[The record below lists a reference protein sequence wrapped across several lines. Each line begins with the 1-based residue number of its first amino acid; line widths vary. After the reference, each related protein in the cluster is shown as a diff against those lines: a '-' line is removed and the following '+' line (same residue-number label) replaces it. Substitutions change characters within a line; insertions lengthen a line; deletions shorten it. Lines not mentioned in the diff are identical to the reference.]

1 MRPGRLGLACGV
13 ALAALAACAARA
25 GEGDGASAPA
35 ALPPVP
41 RAGMPFVIYA
51 EVDDPFRP
59 YSSTGWMG
67 NLYAIH
73 IDEAWLERPHRGRT
87 CIRLGYTDT
96 YGWGGI
102 AWLNPDNN
110 WGESPGGYDL
120 GQARKVTFYARGEHG
135 SEIVEFKVGV
145 RQEPHMP
152 YRDTARLAT
161 GKVKLRSSWT
171 KYVIPLRGADLSRV
185 ISAFVWVVDAADKP
199 ITFYLDDIQY
209 E

>member
-1 MRPGRLGLACGV
+1 MRPGRSAFARGAALV
-13 ALAALAACAARA
+13 MLAAQATLAREEGGGAA
-25 GEGDGASAPA
+25 GPA
-35 ALPPVP
+35 APQ
-41 RAGMPFVIYA
+41 AGMPFVLYA
-51 EVDDPFRP
+51 EADDPFRP

-73 IDEAWLERPHRGRT
+73 IDEAWRERPHSGQT

-96 YGWGGI
+96 CGWGGI

-120 GQARKVTFYARGEHG
+120 SQARKLTFYAKGERG
-135 SEIVEFKVGV
+135 SEIVQFKIGV
-145 RQEPHMP
+145 RQEPDMP
-152 YRDTARLAT
+152 YRDSARLAT
-161 GKVKLRSSWT
+161 GKIKLKSSWT
-171 KYVIPLRGADLSRV
+171 KYTIPLRGADLSRV
-185 ISAFVWVVDAADKP
+185 LSAFVWVVEASDKP